1 MSKVNLNALYR
12 EVDTLNNLI
21 KRTNKALGQPVSNLT
36 DSYQVKLSQ
45 YSTPIRH
52 TLAKAVTGKRWD

>member
-12 EVDTLNNLI
+12 EVDTLNDLI

-36 DSYQVKLSQ
+36 DS
-45 YSTPIRH
+45 
-52 TLAKAVTGKRWD
+52 